1 MTGGLITEAGSVQF
15 PMVRHAAEIGW
26 TPLAPAQALAMR
38 GGEAG
43 LLFQGELEGALRRF
57 NPWMTDSAVRSVV
70 ENLQA
75 LPPTID
81 GNRQML
87 AWLRGERQWYDE
99 TEERHRQVRL
109 VDFDNPAANA
119 WHVTWEWRLTPPARK
134 GNRADVMFAVNGV
147 PVAIVEHKNPT
158 DADAIER
165 GVTQLRRYEVE
176 TPELMGAAQLFNVTH
191 LLDYWYGVTWNL
203 SRRYMARWKETP
215 EESYRFAV
223 QSFFE
228 PTDFLRT
235 LRDWILFYVED
246 GETRKTVLRQHQR
259 RAVDRV
265 VARCA
270 APAKRRGLIWHTQ
283 GSGKTFTLLTAA
295 RLILESRDRFGAS
308 TVVVVVDRR
317 ELEGQLAGWV
327 ERLLGEMQ
335 QQDIAV
341 WRAGTKEHL
350 RELLASDTR
359 GLIISM
365 IHKFEGIEKDANLR
379 DSIYVF
385 IDEAHR
391 SVARELGTYLM
402 AAVPNSTIVGF
413 TGTPIART
421 EHGEGT
427 FKIFGA
433 DDDLGYLDR
442 YTIAESIEDETTLPI
457 RHMIAPSEMTAPAGQ
472 LDREFLALAELDGV
486 TDVDELNRVLDR
498 AVGLR
503 TFLTADDRIEKV
515 ATFVARHFRENV
527 FPLGYKAFLVGVNRE
542 ACAKYKRALDKL
554 LPAAWTMPVY
564 SENSDDI
571 VKRPLVAGLQLSDEQ
586 EKEVR
591 LTFKRAGDDPKILIV
606 TDKLL
611 TGFDAPLLYCMYLD
625 KPMRD
630 HVLLQAIA
638 RVNRPYVDANG
649 VGKRIGLVVD
659 FVGVLRDLKKAL
671 QFDSS
676 DVSGVIEDL
685 DLLTRDFQTKMA
697 KARAE
702 YLDAP
707 SDDSD
712 GLVQAVEPSPE
723 YVVRADDDARLEQI
737 VFGRFLSPEAREDFY
752 AVYKELEALWEILSP
767 SAELRDYIRPFRRL
781 AKLYAVVRNAYSN
794 RPDFVADLA
803 HKTQRLVEDSATMHG
818 LGNLT
823 KAVTFDLRTLAALRD
838 EPGSEEAKVFNLVRG
853 FQAEVE
859 REPDLEAVL
868 RPLKERAEQVLKG
881 LEDRT
886 TAGLGAMDMLE
897 AVARDKEDAVAAAR
911 ESTLP
916 PKAFG
921 VYWTLKDDHALQ
933 AAGVGTV
940 DFAQEVQALVSRFPN
955 AAVNMEEQRR
965 LRASLYQ
972 PLLKVES
979 GERGR
984 IVKHTLTILLG
995 GATDA
1000 DM

>member
-1 MTGGLITEAGSVQF
+1 MTELSITEAGSVQF

-26 TPLAPAQALAMR
+26 APLRPVDALAMR

-43 LLFQGELEGALRRF
+43 LLFRGILEDALHRF
-57 NPWMTDSAVRSVV
+57 NLWMTDDAVRSVV
-70 ENLQA
+70 ENIHA
-75 LPPTID
+75 LPPTIE

-99 TEERHRQVRL
+99 AEQRHRQVRL
-109 VDFDNPAANA
+109 VDFDEPSANVLQ
-119 WHVTWEWRLTPPARK
+119 VTWEWRLKPPARK
-134 GNRADVMFAVNGV
+134 GNRADVMFVVNGV

-165 GVTQLRRYEVE
+165 GITQLRRYEIE

-203 SRRYMARWKETP
+203 SRRYMARWKETQ

-228 PTDFLRT
+228 PTDFLHT
-235 LRDWILFYVED
+235 LRDWVLFYVED

-259 RAVDRV
+259 RAVGRIV
-265 VARCA
+265 ERCTEA
-270 APAKRRGLIWHTQ
+270 TRRRGLVWHTQ

-295 RLILESRDRFGAS
+295 RLVLEAKEEFRNP
-308 TVVVVVDRR
+308 TVVVVVDRT

-335 QQDIAV
+335 QQDIV
-341 WRAGTKEHL
+341 VSRARSKEEL
-350 RELLASDTR
+350 RGLLATDRR

-365 IHKFEGIEKDANLR
+365 IHKFEGIEKDANAR
-379 DSIYVF
+379 DNIYVF

-402 AAVPNSTIVGF
+402 AALPNSTIIGF

-421 EHGEGT
+421 SHGEGT

-433 DDDLGYLDR
+433 DDDQGYLDK
-442 YTIAESIEDETTLPI
+442 YSIAESIEDETTLPI
-457 RHMIAPSEMTAPAGQ
+457 RHMMAPGEMTVPAEQ
-472 LDREFLALAELDGV
+472 LEREFFALAEMEGV

-515 ATFVARHFRENV
+515 AAFVADHFRENV
-527 FPLGYKAFLVGVNRE
+527 LPLGYKAFLVAVSRE
-542 ACAKYKRALDKL
+542 ACAKYKQALDAL
-554 LPAAWTMPVY
+554 LPPEWTVPVY
-564 SENSDDI
+564 SENTND
-571 VKRPLVAGLQLSDEQ
+571 VVERPLVAELQLSEER
-586 EKEVR
+586 EKDIR
-591 LTFKRAGDDPKILIV
+591 LMFKKASENPKLLIV

-638 RVNRPYVDANG
+638 RVNRPYVDG
-649 VGKRIGLVVD
+649 EGHSKPIGLVVD
-659 FVGVLRDLKKAL
+659 FVGVLRELKKAL

-685 DLLTRDFQTKMA
+685 DLLMHDFHDKIEEA
-697 KARAE
+697 KAT
-702 YLDAP
+702 YLD
-707 SDDSD
+707 SDDD
-712 GLVQAVEPSPE
+712 GRVAETRAVYATAGGS
-723 YVVRADDDARLEQI
+723 ADQLLEQI
-737 VFGRFLSPEAREDFY
+737 VYTRFLDTDARKGFFS
-752 AVYKELEALWEILSP
+752 AYKEIEALWEILSP
-767 SAELRDYIRPFRRL
+767 SAELRDHIDTFRRL
-781 AKLYAVVRNAYSN
+781 TQLYTVVRNAYAD

-803 HKTQRLVEDSATMHG
+803 HKTRRLVEESAAMHG

-823 KAVTFDLRTLAALRD
+823 KSVTFDVHTLTALRK
-838 EPGSEEAKVFNLVRG
+838 EYGSDEAKVFNLVRG
-853 FQAEVE
+853 LQAEVQS
-859 REPDLEAVL
+859 EPGLESVL
-868 RPLKERAEQVLKG
+868 RPLKERAESVLKD
-881 LEDRT
+881 LEART
-886 TAGLGAMDMLE
+886 TTGLTALDMLE
-897 AVARDKEDAVAAAR
+897 VLAKEKETAVAAAR
-911 ESTLP
+911 DSTLP
-916 PKAFG
+916 PRAFG
-921 VYWTLKDDHALQ
+921 VYWTLKDDVALQ
-933 AAGVGTV
+933 AAGVSAME
-940 DFAQEVQALVSRFPN
+940 FAEEAQALAERFPN
-955 AAVNMEEQRR
+955 AAVNADEQRR
-965 LRASLYQ
+965 LRTSLYN
-972 PLLKVES
+972 PLLRVES

-984 IVKHTLTILLG
+984 VVDQTLAILLG
-995 GATDA
+995 GDTDV
-1000 DM
+1000 DI